1 MTIILSTIRYF
12 WTLDMKHLLFVLIL
26 AISSS
31 AFAETQYVSDKL
43 RITLRTGQ
51 GTEFQIIRALESGS
65 KLEILEQSESGY
77 TQVRTEDGTEGWV
90 RSQYLIEE
98 PIAQHKLD
106 RVAALLEKY
115 KTEVTSLKAE
125 RKILRKERNE
135 LSKTRSTL
143 SEKSS
148 SLESELARLS
158 KVAAK
163 PILLDKENR
172 NLQQENVKIEK
183 DLQMLYQ
190 ENQVLKDQDNREW
203 FIAGAAVL
211 LGGIFLGLLIP
222 KIRFSKKSSW

>member
-1 MTIILSTIRYF
+1 
-12 WTLDMKHLLFVLIL
+12 MKHLLLLFIL
-26 AISSS
+26 TTSSF
-31 AFAETQYVSDKL
+31 AFADTQYVSDKL

-65 KLEILEQSESGY
+65 KLEVLEQSESGY

-98 PIAQHKLD
+98 PIAQQKLD
-106 RVAALLEKY
+106 KAVVLLEKY
-115 KTEVTSLKAE
+115 KTEVTNLKTE
-125 RKILRKERNE
+125 RNSLRKERKE
-135 LSKTRSTL
+135 LSQTKSSL

-172 NLQQENVKIEK
+172 NLQQENVKLGK
-183 DLQMLYQ
+183 DLQMLHQ

-222 KIRFSKKSSW
+222 KIRFSKKQAW